1 MILGR
6 KTGLEPAANEKGFTM
21 IEMLVASLVLVVAL
35 AALMS
40 FLQRDE
46 RARETSNYVLE
57 SRQNARA
64 ALDFIVSEVRMAG
77 SGVAIPVTTSDA
89 YGDSVK
95 LYPIT
100 PDSLN
105 GTYEIF
111 TLVEKNTDAETVLGS
126 AMPTPASAINVA
138 DTAGFAEGDL
148 MVVTNGAFAN
158 LFEVTWVDGGGSN
171 LEHGLTSEYNQSA
184 GHKPWPPGGYAVGS
198 RVVRVDVITYY
209 VDRSDSTCPAIM
221 RKVWTEEP
229 RVISEFVNTM
239 EILYELQDHT
249 VVAVPPDPTLI
260 RNVLIT
266 IEAASVEPGGRHVTR
281 LVSSATPRCM

>member
-6 KTGLEPAANEKGFTM
+6 RSGRGPVTNEKGFTI
-21 IEMLVASLVLVVAL
+21 IEMLVASLIMIAAL
-35 AALMS
+35 ATLMS

-46 RARETSNYVLE
+46 KARELSNYVLE
-57 SRQNARA
+57 SRQSARA

-95 LYPIT
+95 LYPVT

-105 GTYEIF
+105 GTYEMF
-111 TLVEKNTDAETVLGS
+111 TLVEKNTDAETILGS
-126 AMPTPASAINVA
+126 AMATPASAINVA
-138 DTAGFAEGDL
+138 DTAGFAQGDL
-148 MVVTNGAFAN
+148 VVVTNGAFAD
-158 LFEVTWVDGGGSN
+158 LFEVTAVDGGGNN
-171 LEHGLTSEYNQSA
+171 LEHSITSEYNQSG
-184 GHKPWPPGGYAVGS
+184 GHKPWPPGGYSMGS
-198 RVVRVDVITYY
+198 RVVKVDVITYY
-209 VDRSDSTCPAIM
+209 LDRSDSTCPAIM
-221 RKVWTEEP
+221 RHVWTEEP
-229 RVISEFVNTM
+229 RVISEFVSAMNIM
-239 EILYELQDHT
+239 YELQDHT

-266 IEAASVEPGGRHVTR
+266 IEATSVEPGGRHVTR